1 MKSIGTSSNTASY
14 LLAYCILNMIIR
26 QDEKVIG
33 RLNRA
38 RFMWS
43 LIKANSEYRN
53 RDRKSS
59 SIDERFEKLRREYI
73 TAIDENPE
81 YVTLRSEYEL
91 QLDDTI
97 DQLMNIIDEYRLVS
111 QSMLVEIDGYD
122 YAYSLRKPQE

>member
-1 MKSIGTSSNTASY
+1 MKPSIGTSNTASY
-14 LLAYCILNMIIR
+14 LLAYCILNMIIK
-26 QDEKVIG
+26 QDERVIG

-43 LIKANSEYRN
+43 LIKANSEYR
-53 RDRKSS
+53 KSS
-59 SIDERFEKLRREYI
+59 TSTSIDERFQKLRREYI

-81 YVTLRSEYEL
+81 YVTVRSEYEL

-97 DQLMNIIDEYRLVS
+97 DLLMGIVDEYKLVS

-122 YAYSLRKPQE
+122 YANSLRKVSE